1 MGKPSLVWTQLQ
13 ASKQAGRL
21 GGASKMCTLSIDSV
35 HSSTRASTG
44 VHQPPPRPPCTPL
57 ARSPPRGRARG
68 EAVVRHVMLGHLEP
82 LQRSQADLSPQRRL
96 GVVRTSLRRHP
107 VLPPSAPGDGSL
119 GEGGGEGG
127 REEGGKRREER
138 EQEEKENEEKKKEGE
153 KGMMR
158 GREKEG
164 GRGGGR
170 ATALPLEVFSPS
182 KTLPSTFFRHMHATW
197 PPPPTELLPFFLNKH
212 LASSKTIFPYR

>member
-44 VHQPPPRPPCTPL
+44 VHQPPPRPPCPPCTPL

-138 EQEEKENEEKKKEGE
+138 EQEEKENKDKK
-153 KGMMR
+153 R
-158 GREKEG
+158 GRKGKDERKRKKGDEEEEEE
-164 GRGGGR
+164 
-170 ATALPLEVFSPS
+170 P
-182 KTLPSTFFRHMHATW
+182 
-197 PPPPTELLPFFLNKH
+197 LPFLLKSLSQQDASLDFFPPHARH
-212 LASSKTIFPYR
+212 LAAAADRTSPLFS